1 MRPESKFRYV
11 NHDLRAVME
20 GCAQASSNVRYGS
33 KADIM
38 RCSNF
43 DAVPTA
49 VDADQEADLII
60 RGRQRIA
67 DDLASEV
74 QTA

>member
-1 MRPESKFRYV
+1 MRASKFQCPLWVKSGHY
-11 NHDLRAVME
+11 AV
-20 GCAQASSNVRYGS
+20 QQ
-33 KADIM
+33 
-38 RCSNF
+38 F

-60 RGRQRIA
+60 RRRQRIA

-74 QTA
+74 QIA